1 MKIYDSKNII
11 ELKELPVLDDGS
23 YYIYVMLNSPANNI
37 KIGITTNIV
46 QRLQSLSGSNGGG
59 NKITKLWV
67 SNPTYVTSVEKA
79 FHEKFGRYRIEGT
92 EWFDGSK
99 LTFEEVIN
107 EMENQFNTKSY
118 EVCNKLRKELAEK
131 RIHEEKEKQ
140 ILEEDQLKQEELEN
154 ENKSKKKSKT
164 SKSKSTSKRSKVK

>member
-1 MKIYDSKNII
+1 MKIYNSKNII
-11 ELKELPVLDDGS
+11 ELKEVPVLDDGS
-23 YYIYVMLNSPANNI
+23 IYIYVMLNYPAGNI
-37 KIGITTNIV
+37 KIGQTTNIV

-59 NKITKLWV
+59 NHIIKLGV
-67 SNPTYVTSVEKA
+67 SEKTYVISAEKA

>member
-67 SNPTYVTSVEKA
+67 SNPTFVLSAEKA
-79 FHEKFGRYRIEGT
+79 FHEKFARYRIEGT
-92 EWFDGSK
+92 EWFDGNK
-99 LTFEEVIN
+99 LTFKEVID
-107 EMENQFNTKSY
+107 EIEKQFNTKSY
-118 EVCNKLRKELAEK
+118 EVCNRLRKELAEK
-131 RIHEEKEKQ
+131 KMREEKEKRK
-140 ILEEDQLKQEELEN
+140 LEDEQSKEEEINN
-154 ENKSKKKSKT
+154 ENKKEKKSKT
-164 SKSKSTSKRSKVK
+164 SSKSKRSKKV

>member
-1 MKIYDSKNII
+1 MKIYNSKNII
-11 ELKELPVLDDGS
+11 ELKEVPVLDTGEV
-23 YYIYVMLNSPANNI
+23 YIYVMLNDPQHNI
-37 KIGITTNIV
+37 KIGKTTNIQ
-46 QRLQSLSGSNGGG
+46 QRLQSLSGSNSGG
-59 NKITKLWV
+59 NKITVLGL
-67 SNPTYVTSVEKA
+67 SNPTYCESAEKA

-131 RIHEEKEKQ
+131 RIREEKEKQ
-140 ILEEDQLKQEELEN
+140 ILEEDQLEQEELEN

>member
-1 MKIYDSKNII
+1 MKIYNSKNII
-11 ELKELPVLDDGS
+11 ELKELPILEDGS
-23 YYIYVMLNSPANNI
+23 YYIYCMLNSPAHNI
-37 KIGITTNIV
+37 KIGITANIV

-59 NKITKLWV
+59 NRIV
-67 SNPTYVTSVEKA
+67 SLAVSDPTFVSSAEKA